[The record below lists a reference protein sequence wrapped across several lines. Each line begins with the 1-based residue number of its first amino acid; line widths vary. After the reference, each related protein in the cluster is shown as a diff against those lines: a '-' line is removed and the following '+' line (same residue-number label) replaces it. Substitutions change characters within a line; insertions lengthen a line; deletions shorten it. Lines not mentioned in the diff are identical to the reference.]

1 MVWEVEVETEA
12 LAKLIG
18 AFVGFL
24 SEPKERHVIQQIFFM
39 DGYHNIKVPPLG
51 HLIVLLSSAVVG
63 EVQQLVGWWRTW
75 FDRFEE
81 WSPNLVSN

>member
-1 MVWEVEVETEA
+1 VATEPRQGDDQADREMVWEVEVETEA

-39 DGYHNIKVPPLG
+39 DGYHNIKVPPW
-51 HLIVLLSSAVVG
+51 LS
-63 EVQQLVGWWRTW
+63 
-75 FDRFEE
+75 
-81 WSPNLVSN
+81 

>member
-24 SEPKERHVIQQIFFM
+24 SEPKELHVI
-39 DGYHNIKVPPLG
+39 
-51 HLIVLLSSAVVG
+51 
-63 EVQQLVGWWRTW
+63 
-75 FDRFEE
+75 
-81 WSPNLVSN
+81 

>member
-39 DGYHNIKVPPLG
+39 DGYHNIKVPPW
-51 HLIVLLSSAVVG
+51 LS
-63 EVQQLVGWWRTW
+63 
-75 FDRFEE
+75 
-81 WSPNLVSN
+81 